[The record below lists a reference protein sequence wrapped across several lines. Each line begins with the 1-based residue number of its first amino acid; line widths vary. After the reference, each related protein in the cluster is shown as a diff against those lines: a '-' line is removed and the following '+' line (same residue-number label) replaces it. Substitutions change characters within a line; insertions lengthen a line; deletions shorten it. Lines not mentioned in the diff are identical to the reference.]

1 MCGGDESPE
10 SRAGP
15 SASWG
20 PTPSPARPVWLM
32 AEAHSFVHTPFFK
45 DLGHSGLL
53 NGFFI

>member
-1 MCGGDESPE
+1 MTAQRWCVSLVKACPMCAEST
-10 SRAGP
+10 AGP
-15 SASWG
+15 QHCLACG
-20 PTPSPARPVWLM
+20 